1 MNSSPFLFLLR
12 AEDGEGVVGDR
23 EWDVVYFELVD
34 DGGATLVGDVADV
47 SYVADVFGVTYGF
60 DVFDVAYVTYVL
72 RWLGYIGH
80 IRYIRN
86 ISYIKSIGLRPVSS
100 LGASGGRATWLRGC
114 LLRQGIVLRASA
126 ALGRAWRPFGR

>member
-47 SYVADVFGVTYGF
+47 FGVTYGF

-72 RWLGYIGH
+72 PRLGYISYISH
-80 IRYIRN
+80 IKN
-86 ISYIKSIGLRPVSS
+86 ISYIKNIGLRAVSS

>member
-1 MNSSPFLFLLR
+1 MGG
-12 AEDGEGVVGDR
+12 DVGGVAAGGVD
-23 EWDVVYFELVD
+23 FELVGNVAGD
-34 DGGATLVGDVADV
+34 FVGDVA
-47 SYVADVFGVTYGF
+47 

-86 ISYIKSIGLRPVSS
+86 ISYIKNIGLRAVSS
-100 LGASGGRATWLRGC
+100 LGASVGSATWLRGC

-126 ALGRAWRPFGR
+126 ALGRAWHPFGR